1 MKEFLIQIKDGIYNV
16 LEEILFLL
24 AFIIFNIAMFK
35 VNEVAGLITLS
46 ITLFIIGSFVT
57 FIKTKTNSK
66 GGVRR

>member
-1 MKEFLIQIKDGIYNV
+1 MKEFILQFKNGIYNV

-24 AFIIFNIAMFK
+24 AFIIFNVAMFK
-35 VNEVAGLITLS
+35 LNEIAGLVTLS
-46 ITLFIIGSFVT
+46 LTLFIIGSFVT